1 LKYEVMI
8 KMILIYLISLSFIFI
23 SMFLLA
29 YTAFINLK
37 LVQEKVSLR
46 EQELARSFLDRAILP
61 YLRNS
66 VRIVKKLTPKSLNE
80 KLKLKLVMAGNPKGF
95 DVDRLMAFKVLCAA
109 GGAVLAIILFALKRN
124 ALFFNT
130 GIIFTFLCFFVP
142 DIWVNRKIESRQK
155 SISFMLPDTLDLLT
169 ISVEAGL
176 GFDAALSK
184 VIKNTKGPLAEEF
197 FRMLQEI
204 RLGSSR
210 RDAFKRLSE
219 RTNVPELQGFILA
232 MLQAD
237 IFGISVS
244 KVLRIQAREMRIKRR
259 QKAEENAMKAPVKM
273 VFPLILC
280 IFHALLVIVLGP
292 AAIKI
297 YTAFTQSL

>member
-1 LKYEVMI
+1 
-8 KMILIYLISLSFIFI
+8 MILIYLISLIFIFI

-29 YTAFINLK
+29 YTVFINLK
-37 LVQEKVSLR
+37 LVQKKVSLR

-66 VRIVKKLTPKSLNE
+66 IRIAKNLAPKSLNE

-95 DVDRLMAFKVLCAA
+95 DVDRLMAIKVLCAA
-109 GGAVLAIILFALKRN
+109 CGAFLAIILFALKRN
-124 ALFFNT
+124 ALFFNA

-155 SISFMLPDTLDLLT
+155 NIAFMLPDTLDLLT

-184 VIKNTKGPLAEEF
+184 VIRNTKGPLAEEF

-204 RLGSSR
+204 SLGSSR

-280 IFHALLVIVLGP
+280 IFPALLVIVLGP